1 MKKMAYVGLLLMSF
15 LVPLPA
21 GASASAQPADELVAE
36 IPFDFY
42 VGGKTMPAGEY
53 TVRTVTAYDDGGLQ
67 IRSADG
73 SEGVLILAHAAQA
86 RSRRPGPARLVFNRY
101 GDQRF
106 LSVVWRSGGY
116 GRELRPSKR
125 ERNLR
130 KELRVAQKSGGP
142 AAPPTGVV
150 TVVARLEKD

>member
-1 MKKMAYVGLLLMSF
+1 MKKIACVGLLLMSF
-15 LVPLPA
+15 FVSLPA

-53 TVRTVTAYDDGGLQ
+53 TVRTVTTSDDSGLQ
-67 IRSADG
+67 LRSAAG
-73 SEGVLILAHAAQA
+73 SESVIILTHAAQA

-106 LSVVWRSGGY
+106 LSVVWRSGGD
-116 GRELRPSKR
+116 GRELRLSKR

-130 KELRVAQKSGGP
+130 KELRVAQSGGP
-142 AAPPTGVV
+142 AAPATEVV